1 MRETI
6 NLEGKSNETTTGCK
20 SLWCLALARAHQRGP
35 VCACV
40 CVCVETEVK
49 LVFCSTEETNVDF
62 REESNSRSI
71 NGWTISV
78 VRTALRFSCGK
89 TRKGKKKKRNRD
101 IRLIIRDRDLRPTSR
116 SKSRY
121 CFNPS
126 LSLSF
131 FFHPFFVSLVSLRF
145 FEIVRNSSFRNS
157 REKVGGGSESV
168 RYTIMWWKNGE
179 SWPKKVCDKR
189 VNFLRD
195 ASL

>member
-1 MRETI
+1 MVFGPCT
-6 NLEGKSNETTTGCK
+6 SPPTGACM
-20 SLWCLALARAHQRGP
+20 C
-35 VCACV
+35 VCV

-131 FFHPFFVSLVSLRF
+131 FFSPLFCFSRFASL
-145 FEIVRNSSFRNS
+145 FRNCAKLEFS
-157 REKVGGGSESV
+157 KLEGKSWWWFGKRSLYYYVVEEWRIVAEESL
-168 RYTIMWWKNGE
+168 IKE
-179 SWPKKVCDKR
+179 LI
-189 VNFLRD
+189 F
-195 ASL
+195 